1 MKTSSKRNINFSAD
15 QSIEAFLSS
24 EERSA
29 VLPLLS
35 LREGE
40 YFNLNSTIG
49 RNISSSNTS
58 TSTSRIGTSRT
69 SAPTDT
75 ASTNT
80 TLLKNRGCIKD
91 TTTINCSNGGQNKNA
106 VVLLEESGQ
115 CSGTCPPSAKNL
127 NNGTMLSRRRGME
140 PQGID
145 P

>member
-1 MKTSSKRNINFSAD
+1 MQTSNKRSIK
-15 QSIEAFLSS
+15 SIETFLSS

-40 YFNLNSTIG
+40 YFNFNSTIG

-58 TSTSRIGTSRT
+58 TSTSRIGTSAT

-80 TLLKNRGCIKD
+80 TLLKNRGCVKD
-91 TTTINCSNGGQNKNA
+91 NTTINCSNGGQNKNA
-106 VVLLEESGQ
+106 VVFVEESGQ
-115 CSGTCPPSAKNL
+115 CSSTCPPPAKNL
-127 NNGTMLSRRRGME
+127 NNGTILSRRRGME